1 MTAPF
6 ASWKNSTTL
15 TSGAAP
21 SYATAPGG
29 GGDGVGG
36 PKLRLTHRARVARL
50 GRVIVADDEPLMRL
64 LCRVNLESDGVEV
77 IEAADGNAA
86 LALARD
92 VRPDVVILDVMMPG
106 ANGFD
111 VAEQLLRDP
120 RTMDVPIVFLSARA
134 DLNLQLQGIELG
146 GFDYLT
152 KPFDVFALRER
163 LERVLQRV
171 ACGDADGY
179 RAARLAELR
188 SKVEPA
194 GRVLGVGGGA

>member
-1 MTAPF
+1 MTR
-6 ASWKNSTTL
+6 
-15 TSGAAP
+15 
-21 SYATAPGG
+21 
-29 GGDGVGG
+29 GVY
-36 PKLRLTHRARVARL
+36 VARL
-50 GRVIVADDEPLMRL
+50 RRVVVADDEPLMRL
-64 LCRVNLESDGVEV
+64 LCRINLESDGAEV

-86 LALARD
+86 LALARE

-111 VAEQLLRDP
+111 VAEELLRDP

-134 DLNLQLQGIELG
+134 ELNLQLQGIELG

-152 KPFDVFALRER
+152 KLFDAVALKQT

-171 ACGDADGY
+171 ARGEADGY

-188 SKVEPA
+188 SKIEPA
-194 GRVLGVGGGA
+194 ERALGVGGGRA